1 MLFPQLVFLKGVFI
15 DKMCK
20 FLKQSNQTIFMVK
33 FLAGGPN
40 NMEFWTH
47 LKRML
52 HQKQHLLY
60 ILTGLLDQN
69 ENQFETYQ

>member
-1 MLFPQLVFLKGVFI
+1 
-15 DKMCK
+15 
-20 FLKQSNQTIFMVK
+20 MVK
-33 FLAGGPN
+33 FLADGPN
-40 NMEFWTH
+40 NMEFWT
-47 LKRML
+47 